1 MIGQTEILFRNFKK
15 VDEAQFMIAK
25 DDDGLIINGEVIVFA
40 DLRDNSGVLCA
51 RTTAKPEWFVFCV
64 ISDYNNYPLALA
76 ILAKQISSRCESLRL
91 SYEADESLTPSPL
104 WS

>member
-1 MIGQTEILFRNFKK
+1 MIGQTELLFRNFMK
-15 VDEAQFMIAK
+15 VDEAKFLITK
-25 DDDGLIINGEVIVFA
+25 EDDGLIIVGEVIVFA

-64 ISDYNNYPLALA
+64 ISDYNNYPLVLA
-76 ILAKQISSRCESLRL
+76 VLAEQISKRCESLFL

-104 WS
+104 WN